1 MKDTQKL
8 VNEVIVGP
16 FITHSPSKNIQPGC
30 DYREDFN
37 LKAGSTGT
45 KPRPDTYTI
54 SCEVTYEFKGKTHYK
69 NADIDISV
77 FPSLQSMLLGTIVGS
92 ILGTLVTS
100 LTNTSADGISNVVT
114 KNPELIPYH
123 VLSFLSVTAVNIILG
138 FIIGVTLMR
147 KKDVQPF
154 LTVEDFWGGLLIG
167 FFVGYLGKSFV
178 DNFISFNP
186 PTPVNSGGN
195 STSV

>member
-1 MKDTQKL
+1 
-8 VNEVIVGP
+8 
-16 FITHSPSKNIQPGC
+16 
-30 DYREDFN
+30 
-37 LKAGSTGT
+37 
-45 KPRPDTYTI
+45 
-54 SCEVTYEFKGKTHYK
+54 
-69 NADIDISV
+69 
-77 FPSLQSMLLGTIVGS
+77 MLLGTIVGS